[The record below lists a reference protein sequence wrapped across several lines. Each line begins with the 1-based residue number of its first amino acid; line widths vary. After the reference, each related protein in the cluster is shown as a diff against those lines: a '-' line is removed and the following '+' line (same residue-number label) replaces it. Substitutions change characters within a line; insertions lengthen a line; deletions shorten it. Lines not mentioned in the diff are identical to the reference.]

1 MRAINLLPRTQTIQE
16 RRTARFREAN
26 AVTIGGGAAVLL
38 CALLAGL
45 FVVSSSAVS
54 SKRDEL
60 AALQSE
66 KTELD
71 RRSQASQR
79 AALIV
84 ERQARESALAS
95 ALSSR
100 IAWDRILRRLARVLP
115 RDVWVSGITTASPT
129 STTAA
134 GSVAA
139 PSAPG
144 VETVPTGFNLRGFAP
159 SQQAVA
165 RTIARLAVLPD
176 LSDVQLVSSTETVL
190 EKRRVLDFT
199 IAANVR
205 PSGDSR

>member
-1 MRAINLLPRTQTIQE
+1 MRAINLLPGTHVIREGRTSTL
-16 RRTARFREAN
+16 REAN
-26 AVTIGGGAAVLL
+26 VTTIGGGAAVVL

-45 FVVSSSAVS
+45 LLVSSSDVS

-60 AALQSE
+60 AVLQAE
-66 KTELD
+66 KTELS
-71 RRSQASQR
+71 RRAQEPQR
-79 AALIV
+79 AALIA
-84 ERQARESALAS
+84 ERRARESALAS